1 MPSSAQHRCKLSTTV
16 SRQTYGFL
24 NELVEVGRAASLA
37 EAVDIAVQP
46 ARQAESRAKLERD
59 TAAYFDGMSPAV
71 AAQEAQL
78 GAALND
84 LIDEVDLDAR

>member
-1 MPSSAQHRCKLSTTV
+1 MSSSAHRCKLSTTV

-24 NELVEVGRAASLA
+24 DELVRAGRAASIA
-37 EAVDIAVQP
+37 EAVDIAVEP

-59 TAAYFDGMSPAV
+59 TSAYFDGMPYAA

-78 GAALND
+78 GAALSD

>member
-1 MPSSAQHRCKLSTTV
+1 MSSSSAHRRKLSTTV

-24 NELVEVGRAASLA
+24 SELVEAGRAASLA
-37 EAVDIAVQP
+37 EAVDIAVEP

-59 TAAYFDGMSPAV
+59 TAAYFNGMSHAV
-71 AAQEAQL
+71 SAQEAQL
-78 GAALND
+78 GAALSE

>member
-1 MPSSAQHRCKLSTTV
+1 MSSSARRCKLSTTV

-24 NELVEVGRAASLA
+24 SELVEEGRAASFA
-37 EAVDIAVQP
+37 EAVDIAVRP

-59 TAAYFDGMSPAV
+59 TAAYFDGMSHTVAV
-71 AAQEAQL
+71 QEAQL
-78 GAALND
+78 GAALSD